1 MNIAFFLTLAVFS
14 ALLTL
19 STVAQILYVESL
31 RLRSREV
38 PALEY
43 FKNNL
48 EHRLGLKIERG
59 ALTFSLIKHALIA
72 MMGICALALL
82 GEGRQQFWTAI
93 AEAAVLAW
101 ALSMVFAQIL
111 PQLLYRKT
119 NGNWLFGSLPVLHAM
134 ILVMAPIVAILK
146 FFQSLTELRESADEE
161 NGNGTHSES
170 VEALITAG
178 KEEGLIEEE
187 DRKLIQSV
195 VEFGDKTVGE
205 VMTPRPRIVGIE
217 KSRSLEELRELVINE
232 QYSRIPVYDETI
244 DNVVGFIHVR
254 DLFERNPNERGRKAW
269 EIMRPIRVV
278 PEQKMVTALLKEMQR
293 DGAHMAVVVDEYGNT
308 AGLATMEDLVE
319 EIFGEIRDEHEPVA
333 DVTAD
338 GEGAWLVSGSFD
350 LDHLQ
355 ELVGFRPDEQFDS
368 TTVGGLAAEWLGRV
382 PLAGEAVEREGIRIE
397 IVAADDRRVDR
408 VRILRAL
415 EPEQP
420 HKEHPT
426 MEVKKD
432 A

>member
-1 MNIAFFLTLAVFS
+1 MSIAFVLTMAVFS

-19 STVAQILYVESL
+19 SAVAQLLYVESL
-31 RLRSREV
+31 RLRSREY

-43 FKNNL
+43 FKDNL
-48 EHRLGLKIERG
+48 EDRLGLKIERG

-72 MMGICALALL
+72 MMGIFALALL
-82 GEGRQQFWTAI
+82 GAGREQFWTAI

-101 ALSMVFAQIL
+101 AVCTFFAQIL
-111 PQLLYRKT
+111 PQLLYRQT
-119 NGNWLFGSLPVLHAM
+119 SGRWIFAFLPVLHAM
-134 ILVMAPIVAILK
+134 ILFMAPLVAILK
-146 FFQSLTELRESADEE
+146 FIQSLTELREPADEE
-161 NGNGTHSES
+161 NGNGTAES

-187 DRKLIQSV
+187 DRQLIQSV
-195 VEFGDKTVGE
+195 VEFGDKTVHE
-205 VMTPRPRIVGIE
+205 VMTPRPRIVAIE
-217 KSRSLEELRELVINE
+217 KSKSLEELRELVINE
-232 QYSRIPVYDETI
+232 QYSRIPVFDESI
-244 DNVVGFIHVR
+244 DNIVGFIHVR
-254 DLFERNPNERGRKAW
+254 DMFERNPDERGRKAW
-269 EIMRPIRVV
+269 ELMRPIRVV
-278 PEQKMVTALLKEMQR
+278 PEQKKVTALLREMQR

-333 DVTAD
+333 DITPD

-355 ELVGFRPDEQFDS
+355 ELVGFRPEERFDS

-382 PLAGEAVEREGIRIE
+382 PHAGEAVEREGIRIE

-408 VRILRAL
+408 VRLLRAPN
-415 EPEQP
+415 PEAL
-420 HKEHPT
+420 KEHPT
-426 MEVKKD
+426 VEEKKD

>member
-19 STVAQILYVESL
+19 SAVAQLLYVESL
-31 RLRSREV
+31 RLRSRDHA
-38 PALEY
+38 ALEY
-43 FKNNL
+43 FKENL
-48 EHRLGLKIERG
+48 EERLGLKIERG
-59 ALTFSLIKHALIA
+59 ALTFSLIKHGLIA
-72 MMGICALALL
+72 MMGIFALALL
-82 GEGRQQFWTAI
+82 GQGREQFWTAI

-101 ALSMVFAQIL
+101 VLCTFFAQIL

-119 NGNWLFGSLPVLHAM
+119 NGKWLFAFLPVLHAM
-134 ILVMAPIVAILK
+134 ILLMRPLVAVLK

-161 NGNGTHSES
+161 NGNGSNSES

-205 VMTPRPRIVGIE
+205 VMTPRPRIVAIE
-217 KSRSLEELRELVINE
+217 KSRSLEELRVLVINE
-232 QYSRIPVYDETI
+232 QYSRIPVYDESI

-254 DLFERNPNERGRKAW
+254 DMFERNPNETGRKAW
-269 EIMRPIRVV
+269 EIMRPMRVV

-333 DVTAD
+333 DVTPD
-338 GEGAWLVSGSFD
+338 GDGAWLVSGSFD

-355 ELVGFRPDEQFDS
+355 ELVGFRPEEQFDS

-382 PLAGEAVEREGIRIE
+382 PRPGESVEREGIRIE
-397 IVAADDRRVDR
+397 IVAANDRRVDR
-408 VRILRAL
+408 ARILRAS
-415 EPEQP
+415 EPEP
-420 HKEHPT
+420 EKEHPPV
-426 MEVKKD
+426 EENKD

>member
-14 ALLTL
+14 GLLTL
-19 STVAQILYVESL
+19 STLAQLLYVESL
-31 RLRSREV
+31 RLRSREY

-43 FKNNL
+43 FKDKL
-48 EHRLGLKIERG
+48 EDRLGLKIERG
-59 ALTFSLIKHALIA
+59 ALTFSLFKHALIA
-72 MMGICALALL
+72 LMGVFSLALL
-82 GEGRQQFWTAI
+82 GAGRDHFWNAI

-101 ALSMVFAQIL
+101 ALCMFFAQIL
-111 PQLLYRKT
+111 PQLLYRQT
-119 NGNWLFGSLPVLHAM
+119 NGKWLFAFLPVLHAM
-134 ILVMAPIVAILK
+134 ILVMRPLVAVLK
-146 FFQSLTELRESADEE
+146 FFQSLTELREAADEE
-161 NGNGTHSES
+161 NGGTSNAENN

-187 DRKLIQSV
+187 DRQLIQSV
-195 VEFGDKTVGE
+195 VAFGDKTVHE
-205 VMTPRPRIVGIE
+205 VMTPRPRIVAIE
-217 KSRSLEELRELVINE
+217 KSRSQEELRQLVINE
-232 QYSRIPVYDETI
+232 QYSRIPVFDESI

-254 DLFERNPNERGRKAW
+254 DMFERNPNERGRKAW
-269 EIMRPIRVV
+269 ELMRPIRVV
-278 PEQKMVTALLKEMQR
+278 PEQKKVTALLREMQR

-333 DVTAD
+333 DVTPD

-355 ELVGFRPDEQFDS
+355 ELVGFRPEEQFES

-382 PLAGEAVEREGIRIE
+382 PRVGEAVEREGIRIE
-397 IVAADDRRVDR
+397 VVAANDRRVDR
-408 VRILRAL
+408 ARILRAP
-415 EPEQP
+415 EPEPQ
-420 HKEHPT
+420 KEHPAV
-426 MEVKKD
+426 EEKKD

>member
-19 STVAQILYVESL
+19 SAVAQLLYVESL
-31 RLRSREV
+31 RLRSREL

-43 FKNNL
+43 FKSSL
-48 EHRLGLKIERG
+48 EGRLGLKIERG

-72 MMGICALALL
+72 MMGIFALALL
-82 GEGRQQFWTAI
+82 GAGRERFWTAI

-101 ALSMVFAQIL
+101 VLCTFFAQIL

-119 NGNWLFGSLPVLHAM
+119 NGKWLFAFLPVLHAM
-134 ILVMAPIVAILK
+134 ILLMAPLVAILK

-161 NGNGTHSES
+161 NGNGNSES

-205 VMTPRPRIVGIE
+205 VMTPRPRIVAIE

-232 QYSRIPVYDETI
+232 QYSRIPVFDGTI

-254 DLFERNPNERGRKAW
+254 DMFERNPNERGRRAW

-333 DVTAD
+333 DVTPD
-338 GEGAWLVSGSFD
+338 GDGAWLVSGSFD

-355 ELVGFRPDEQFDS
+355 ELVGFRPEEQFDS

-382 PLAGEAVEREGIRIE
+382 PRVGEAVEREGVRIE
-397 IVAADDRRVDR
+397 IVAANDRRVDR
-408 VRILRAL
+408 ARVLRASVP
-415 EPEQP
+415 EPQ
-420 HKEHPT
+420 KEHP
-426 MEVKKD
+426 EVGEKKD

>member
-1 MNIAFFLTLAVFS
+1 MNIAFFITLAICCG
-14 ALLTL
+14 LLTL
-19 STVAQILYVESL
+19 STVVQLLYVESL
-31 RLRSREV
+31 RLRSREH

-43 FKNNL
+43 FKANI
-48 EHRLGLKIERG
+48 EGSIGLKIERG
-59 ALTFSLIKHALIA
+59 ALTFSLVKHGLIA
-72 MMGICALALL
+72 MMGILALALL
-82 GEGRQQFWTAI
+82 GQGRERFWTAI

-101 ALSMVFAQIL
+101 ALCLFFAQIV

-119 NGNWLFGSLPVLHAM
+119 NGKWLFACLPVFLAM
-134 ILVMAPIVAILK
+134 RLIMAPLVAILK
-146 FFQSLTELRESADEE
+146 FFQSLTELRESADDE
-161 NGNGTHSES
+161 NGNGSSSES

-178 KEEGLIEEE
+178 KEEGLIQEE

-232 QYSRIPVYDETI
+232 QYSRVPVYDENI

-254 DLFERNPNERGRKAW
+254 DMFERKPNERGRKAW

-333 DVTAD
+333 DVTPD
-338 GEGAWLVSGSFD
+338 GEGAWHMSGSFD
-350 LDHLQ
+350 LDHLT
-355 ELVGFRPDEQFDS
+355 ELVGFRPEGKVES

-382 PLAGEAVEREGIRIE
+382 PQAGESVERGGIRIE

-408 VRILRAL
+408 VRILRAP
-415 EPEQP
+415 EPEP
-420 HKEHPT
+420 AKEQSPV
-426 MEVKKD
+426 EEKKD

>member
-1 MNIAFFLTLAVFS
+1 MNIAFFFTLAVFS
-14 ALLTL
+14 SLLTL
-19 STVAQILYVESL
+19 SAIAQTLYVESL
-31 RLRSREV
+31 RLRSRECA
-38 PALEY
+38 ALEY
-43 FKNNL
+43 FKENL
-48 EHRLGLKIERG
+48 EDRLGLKIERG
-59 ALTFSLIKHALIA
+59 ALTFSLIKHFLIA
-72 MMGICALALL
+72 MMGIFALALL
-82 GEGRQQFWTAI
+82 ATGREQFWTAI
-93 AEAAVLAW
+93 AEAAILAW
-101 ALSMVFAQIL
+101 VLCIFFAQIV

-119 NGNWLFGSLPVLHAM
+119 SGRWLFAFLPVLHAM
-134 ILVMAPIVAILK
+134 ILVMAPLVAILK
-146 FFQSLTELRESADEE
+146 FFQSLTELRDATEEE
-161 NGNGTHSES
+161 NGNGHSSES

-205 VMTPRPRIVGIE
+205 VMTPRPRIVAIE

-232 QYSRIPVYDETI
+232 QYSRIPVYDESI

-254 DLFERNPNERGRKAW
+254 DMFERNPNERGRKAW
-269 EIMRPIRVV
+269 ELMRPIRVV
-278 PEQKMVTALLKEMQR
+278 PEQKMVTALLREMQR

-333 DVTAD
+333 DVTPD

-350 LDHLQ
+350 LDHLE
-355 ELVGFRPDEQFDS
+355 ELVGFQPEEQFDS

-382 PLAGEAVEREGIRIE
+382 PHVGEAVEREGIRIE

-408 VRILRAL
+408 VRILRAS
-415 EPEQP
+415 ETESP
-420 HKEHPT
+420 KEHPT
-426 MEVKKD
+426 VEDNKD

>member
-14 ALLTL
+14 SLLTL
-19 STVAQILYVESL
+19 SAIAQTLYVESL
-31 RLRSREV
+31 RLRSREYA
-38 PALEY
+38 ALEY
-43 FKNNL
+43 FKENL
-48 EHRLGLKIERG
+48 EERLGLKIERG
-59 ALTFSLIKHALIA
+59 ALTFSLVKHALIA
-72 MMGICALALL
+72 MMGIFALALL
-82 GEGRQQFWTAI
+82 ATGREQFWTAI
-93 AEAAVLAW
+93 AEAAILAW
-101 ALSMVFAQIL
+101 ALCIFFAQIL

-119 NGNWLFGSLPVLHAM
+119 SGRWLFAFLPVLHAM
-134 ILVMAPIVAILK
+134 ILFMAPLVAILK
-146 FFQSLTELRESADEE
+146 FFQSLTELRDATDEE
-161 NGNGTHSES
+161 NGNGHSSES

-178 KEEGLIEEE
+178 KEEGLIEEA

-205 VMTPRPRIVGIE
+205 VMTPRPRIVAIE
-217 KSRSLEELRELVINE
+217 KSQSLEELRQLVINE
-232 QYSRIPVYDETI
+232 QYSRIPVYDESI

-254 DLFERNPNERGRKAW
+254 DMFERNPNERGRKAW
-269 EIMRPIRVV
+269 ELMRPIRVV
-278 PEQKMVTALLKEMQR
+278 PEQKMVTALLREMQR

-319 EIFGEIRDEHEPVA
+319 EIFGEIRDEHEPLA
-333 DVTAD
+333 DVTPD

-355 ELVGFRPDEQFDS
+355 ELVGFRPEEQFDS

-382 PLAGEAVEREGIRIE
+382 PHVGEAVEREGIRIE

-408 VRILRAL
+408 VRILRAP
-415 EPEQP
+415 EPP
-420 HKEHPT
+420 KEHPT
-426 MEVKKD
+426 VEESKD

>member
-19 STVAQILYVESL
+19 SAVAQLLYVESL
-31 RLRSREV
+31 RLRSRELDS
-38 PALEY
+38 LEY
-43 FKNNL
+43 FKENL
-48 EHRLGLKIERG
+48 EDRLGLKIERG

-72 MMGICALALL
+72 MMGIFALALL
-82 GEGRQQFWTAI
+82 GQGREQFWTAI

-101 ALSMVFAQIL
+101 ALCTFFAQLL

-119 NGNWLFGSLPVLHAM
+119 NGKWLFAFLPVLHAM
-134 ILVMAPIVAILK
+134 ILFMAPVVAVLK
-146 FFQSLTELRESADEE
+146 FFQSLTELRESSDEE
-161 NGNGTHSES
+161 SGNGSNAES

-217 KSRSLEELRELVINE
+217 KSRPLEELRELVINE
-232 QYSRIPVYDETI
+232 QYSRIPVFDESI
-244 DNVVGFIHVR
+244 DSVVGFIHVR
-254 DLFERNPNERGRKAW
+254 DMFERNPNETGKKAW

-278 PEQKMVTALLKEMQR
+278 PEQKKVTALLKEMQR

-319 EIFGEIRDEHEPVA
+319 EIFGEIRDEHEPVT
-333 DVTAD
+333 DVTPD
-338 GEGAWLVSGSFD
+338 GDGAWLVSGSFD

-355 ELVGFRPDEQFDS
+355 ELVGFRPEEHFES

-382 PLAGEAVEREGIRIE
+382 PRIGEAVEREGIRIE
-397 IVAADDRRVDR
+397 IVAANDRRVDR
-408 VRILRAL
+408 ARILRAP
-415 EPEQP
+415 EPEP
-420 HKEHPT
+420 EKEHPAV
-426 MEVKKD
+426 EENKD